1 MQNVATG
8 PSVLRLGVI
17 DPVGAID
24 PRTMAEA
31 ITILLARQI
40 FETPFQ
46 ASAQGDAIPAIFKDG
61 LVEEPGSGGLKFSTT
76 LRADARFSDGT
87 VVTPEDIVGAL
98 AQDPVFASRASAA
111 LRDGRLML
119 TLFAPNT
126 RFDLFLTMSGMLYL
140 EKNGAL
146 LGSGA
151 YMLAPRE
158 GEVVRLLR
166 NPYARVPAK
175 IDAIEVR
182 RYPLDAQTGKPSALI
197 AALDKG
203 EVDLAPR
210 LSWRDINLVKNT
222 AVVMKPV
229 NSTCMLYIN
238 NERFTDVRL
247 RVALAK
253 AVDRTAVAEIAF
265 GENPLAFRATGLLP
279 PALGKTNDRL
289 SPDIERARA
298 EWQEAGGFPRP
309 VSILYSPAPRPYL
322 PAPAAVAR
330 HLRDRF
336 RRLGA
341 TVEAMEV
348 PPGELIGKVNSGD
361 YDLALMG
368 NIPDSPD
375 PSDYLSA
382 VIGSDA
388 IPGDA
393 EGASFAFNFARYKSR
408 EADDLIALYRK
419 ERRLETLG
427 DIGVL
432 LGRDVPLLPLM
443 YGRAC
448 VAHSWRLRG
457 FQPTVTGLVDLSAL
471 TLM

>member
-1 MQNVATG
+1 MATG
-8 PSVLRLGVI
+8 PSQLRIGVV
-17 DPVGAID
+17 DPVGSID

-31 ITILLARQI
+31 TTILLARQI
-40 FETPFQ
+40 FETPFL
-46 ASAQGDAIPAIFKDG
+46 ASVAGDAIPALFKEK

-76 LRADARFSDGT
+76 VRTDVRFSDGT
-87 VVTPEDIVGAL
+87 SVTPADVVGAL
-98 AQDPVFASRASAA
+98 ARDPVFTARASASY
-111 LRDGRLML
+111 RDGRVHL

-126 RFDLFLTMSGMLYL
+126 RFDLFLTMCGMLYR
-140 EKNGAL
+140 ESGGKL
-146 LGSGA
+146 LGTGA
-151 YMLAPRE
+151 YMMGPPE
-158 GEVVRLLR
+158 TNVVRLVR
-166 NPYARVPAK
+166 NPHARTPSK
-175 IDAIEVR
+175 IESIEVR
-182 RYPLDAQTGKPSALI
+182 QYPVDSQTGRPTALI
-197 AALDKG
+197 AALEKG

-210 LSWRDINLVKNT
+210 LSWRDVNVLKST

-229 NSTCMLYIN
+229 NSTCMLYFN
-238 NERFTDVRL
+238 NDRLKDVRL
-247 RVALAK
+247 RAAMAR
-253 AVDRTAVAEIAF
+253 AVDRTVVAEIAF

-289 SPDIERARA
+289 TPDIERART
-298 EWQEAGGFPRP
+298 EWQEAGGYDKPM
-309 VSILYSPAPRPYL
+309 SILYSPAPRPYL

-341 TVEAMEV
+341 IVETMEV
-348 PPGELIGKVNSGD
+348 TSGELIGKVNSGD

-388 IPGDA
+388 VPQSV
-393 EGASFAFNFARYKSR
+393 EGSSFAFNFARYRSR
-408 EADDLIALYRK
+408 EVDDLIASYRK
-419 ERRLETLG
+419 DRGEETLG
-427 DIGVL
+427 EIGLV
-432 LGRDVPLLPLM
+432 LGRDVPLVPLM

-457 FQPTVTGLVDLSAL
+457 FQPTVTGLVDLAAL
-471 TLM
+471 TLT

>member
-1 MQNVATG
+1 
-8 PSVLRLGVI
+8 
-17 DPVGAID
+17 
-24 PRTMAEA
+24 MAEA
-31 ITILLARQI
+31 TTILLARQV

-46 ASAQGDAIPAIFKDG
+46 ASSAGDAVPALFQEK

-76 LRADARFSDGT
+76 VRTDARFSDGAA
-87 VVTPEDIVGAL
+87 VRPEDVVGAL
-98 AQDPVFASRASAA
+98 STDPVFTTRASAA
-111 LRDGRLML
+111 FKNGRVHL
-119 TLFAPNT
+119 TLLAPNT
-126 RFDLFLTMSGMLYL
+126 RFDLFLTMCGMLYR
-140 EKNGAL
+140 EVSGKL
-146 LGSGA
+146 LGSGP
-151 YMLAPRE
+151 YMLGPP
-158 GEVVRLLR
+158 GQGVVSLVR
-166 NPYARVPAK
+166 NPHARTPPK
-175 IDAIEVR
+175 IESIEVR
-182 RYPLDAQTGKPSALI
+182 HYPVDAQTGRPTALL

-210 LSWRDINLVKNT
+210 LSWRDVNLLKNT

-238 NERFTDVRL
+238 NERLKDARL
-247 RVALAK
+247 RAALAK
-253 AVDRTAVAEIAF
+253 AVDRTAIAEIAF

-289 SPDIERARA
+289 SPDVERARA
-298 EWQEAGGFPRP
+298 EWQEAGGYDQPI
-309 VSILYSPAPRPYL
+309 SILYSAAPRPYL

-341 TVEAMEV
+341 SVEAVEV
-348 PPGELIGKVNSGD
+348 SSAELIAKVNSGT

-375 PSDYLSA
+375 PSDYLAA

-388 IPGDA
+388 VPEGV
-393 EGASFAFNFARYKSR
+393 EGASFAFNFSRYRSR
-408 EADDLIALYRK
+408 EIDDLIASYRK
-419 ERRLETLG
+419 ERREETLAE
-427 DIGVL
+427 IGLV
-432 LGRDVPLLPLM
+432 LGRDVPLVPLM

-448 VAHSWRLRG
+448 VAHAWRLRG

-471 TLM
+471 TLT

>member
-1 MQNVATG
+1 MG
-8 PSVLRLGVI
+8 SVLRIGVV
-17 DPVGAID
+17 DPVGSID

-31 ITILLARQI
+31 TTILLARQI
-40 FETPFQ
+40 FETPFL
-46 ASAQGDAIPAIFKDG
+46 ASSKGDAIPALFEEK

-76 LRADARFSDGT
+76 VRADARFSDGT
-87 VVTPEDIVGAL
+87 VVTPEDVVGAL
-98 AQDPVFASRASAA
+98 AQDPVFTSRASAVY
-111 LRDGRLML
+111 REGRVQL

-126 RFDLFLTMSGMLYL
+126 RFDLFLTMCGMLYR
-140 EKNGAL
+140 ESGGAL

-151 YMLAPRE
+151 YMMGPSDQ
-158 GEVVRLLR
+158 EVVRLVR
-166 NPYARVPAK
+166 NPHARTPSK
-175 IDAIEVR
+175 IDSIEVR
-182 RYPLDAQTGKPSALI
+182 MYPVDPQTGRPTGLL
-197 AALDKG
+197 AALERG

-210 LSWRDINLVKNT
+210 LSWRDVNVLKST

-238 NERFTDVRL
+238 NERLEDARL
-247 RVALAK
+247 RRALAK
-253 AVDRTAVAEIAF
+253 AVDRTMVAEIAF

-289 SPDIERARA
+289 APDIERARA
-298 EWQEAGGFPRP
+298 EWQEAGGYQKP

-330 HLRDRF
+330 HLCDRF

-341 TVEAMEV
+341 IVEAVEV
-348 PPGELIGKVNSGD
+348 TSGQLIAKVNSGD

-382 VIGSDA
+382 VVGSEA
-388 IPGDA
+388 VPEGV
-393 EGASFAFNFARYKSR
+393 EGASFAFNFSRYRSR
-408 EADDLIALYRK
+408 EVDDLIASYRMD
-419 ERRLETLG
+419 RREETLG
-427 DIGVL
+427 EIGQL
-432 LGRDVPLLPLM
+432 LGRDVPLVPLM

-471 TLM
+471 TLT

>member
-1 MQNVATG
+1 MASG
-8 PSVLRLGVI
+8 PSVLRIGVV
-17 DPVGAID
+17 DPVGSID

-31 ITILLARQI
+31 TTILLARQI
-40 FETPFQ
+40 FETPFL
-46 ASAQGDAIPAIFKDG
+46 ASSTGDAIPALFKEK

-76 LRADARFSDGT
+76 VRSDARFSDGT
-87 VVTPEDIVGAL
+87 AVTPSDVVGAL
-98 AQDPVFASRASAA
+98 AQDPVFTNRATAS
-111 LRDGRLML
+111 LRDGRVQL

-126 RFDLFLTMSGMLYL
+126 RFDLFLTMCGMLYR
-140 EKNGAL
+140 ESGGRL
-146 LGSGA
+146 LGTGPYLLDPSDQD
-151 YMLAPRE
+151 
-158 GEVVRLLR
+158 VVRLVR
-166 NPYARVPAK
+166 NPHARTPAK
-175 IDAIEVR
+175 IESIEVR
-182 RYPLDAQTGKPSALI
+182 HYGVDAQTGKPSALL
-197 AALDKG
+197 AALEKG

-210 LSWRDINLVKNT
+210 LSWRDVNLLKNT

-238 NERFTDVRL
+238 NERLKDVRL
-247 RVALAK
+247 RAALGK
-253 AVDRTAVAEIAF
+253 AVDRTVVAELAF

-289 SPDIERARA
+289 TPDIERART
-298 EWQEAGGFPRP
+298 EWLEAGGYDGPL
-309 VSILYSPAPRPYL
+309 SILYSPAPRPYL
-322 PAPAAVAR
+322 PAPAVVAR

-341 TVEAMEV
+341 TVEVAEV
-348 PPGELIGKVNSGD
+348 SSGELIGKVNSGN

-388 IPGDA
+388 VPQNA
-393 EGASFAFNFARYKSR
+393 EGSSFAFNFSRYRSG
-408 EADDLIALYRK
+408 EVDNLIAAYRK
-419 ERRLETLG
+419 DRGEETLAQ
-427 DIGVL
+427 IGLV
-432 LGRDVPLLPLM
+432 LGRDVPLVPLM

-448 VAHSWRLRG
+448 VAHTWRLRG

-471 TLM
+471 TLT